1 MASPQQNIR
10 TLPTTSPNKQKSQWK
25 ISAIDGCS
33 LACTKQKVRNDA
45 FPYQ

>member
-25 ISAIDGCS
+25 ISAIEGCS
-33 LACTKQKVRNDA
+33 LALHKAKRQK
-45 FPYQ
+45 